1 MDERIDVKYTIG
13 LSTVAAISL
22 AHLTSQPI
30 ISRESFARPYSR
42 GCLYDKRPAPK
53 NDLMDEAIQRTS
65 ALHSAREF

>member
-13 LSTVAAISL
+13 LSTVAVISL

-42 GCLYDKRPAPK
+42 GCYAPK
-53 NDLMDEAIQRTS
+53 NGLMDEAIQRTS